1 MGILDDLKHKAEALG
16 DKAREGFD
24 TAKDKAGDLLD
35 DAKDKAGDLIDDA
48 KERIGHD
55 DDSAPLAESGD
66 VGPDSS
72 STDAEQPGYVTGE
85 DDVDDTESDE
95 ASLNGADDS
104 DEADDSL
111 DDADDTDDSAG
122 RAEAVVATDV
132 DPYDAPLTETIGDD
146 IASAP
151 VDSAAV
157 SDAVGTTSGQDA

>member
-1 MGILDDLKHKAEALG
+1 MGILDDLKHKAEELG

-24 TAKDKAGDLLD
+24 SAKDKAGDLLD

-48 KERIGHD
+48 KDRIGHD
-55 DDSAPLAESGD
+55 DGSAPLAESGD

-95 ASLNGADDS
+95 ASLDGADDS
-104 DEADDSL
+104 DDLDDSA
-111 DDADDTDDSAG
+111 DEADDTDAG
-122 RAEAVVATDV
+122 EAEAVVETDV
-132 DPYDAPLTETIGDD
+132 DPYDAPLTETIGDE

-151 VDSAAV
+151 VDSDAV
-157 SDAVGTTSGQDA
+157 AEAVGTTPGQDS